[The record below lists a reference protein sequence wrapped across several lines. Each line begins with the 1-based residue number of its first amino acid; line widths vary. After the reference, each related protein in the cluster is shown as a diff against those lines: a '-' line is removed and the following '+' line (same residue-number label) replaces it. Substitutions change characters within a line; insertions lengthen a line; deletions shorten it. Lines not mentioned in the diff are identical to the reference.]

1 MTDSLCIAVTSSIG
15 LEAGLA
21 CEFPGDKADRR
32 RMLDEF
38 RLKVDCRT
46 TDGAAEA
53 SVSASIASTSS
64 PAAAPSELDEE
75 EEEEDDEDGEV
86 DLPPV

>member
-1 MTDSLCIAVTSSIG
+1 MTEYLCIAVTSSIG

-32 RMLDEF
+32 RMLVE
-38 RLKVDCRT
+38 
-46 TDGAAEA
+46 

-64 PAAAPSELDEE
+64 PAAAPSELDD